1 MFSLG
6 CKSMIMRIILFQLL
20 LFHAFITL
28 AQVDLAYY
36 LPKGMT
42 YSPEV
47 PTPKEVI
54 GFHPG
59 EWHVGHDQLVYY
71 MQSIAGSSDRV
82 IIEEFARTYEN
93 RPLVQLIITSEAN
106 HARLEEIR
114 SQHVLLSD
122 PARSGSLNTESM
134 PIVIW
139 LGYSVHGNE
148 ASGANAS
155 LLTAYHLAAG
165 QGAEIDELLE
175 NAVVIIDP
183 SFNPDGLNRFSS
195 WVNSHRSHVINPDP
209 NDREYDE
216 AWPGGR
222 TNHYWFDL
230 NRDWLPLAHPES
242 RGRIQRF
249 HDWKPNILTD
259 HHEMGTNSTFFF
271 QPGIPSRKYPWTP
284 EKNVELT
291 QKMAMFHAKYLDEI
305 GSLYYS
311 RESYD
316 DFYIG
321 KGSTYPDING
331 SVGVLFEQASSR
343 GHAQENPFGILTF
356 PMAIRNH
363 FTTSLSTLASGIAHR
378 KEFLDFQ
385 RDFYAESSSL
395 ASQDRVK
402 AYVFGSEKDPVRN
415 YELLKVLTQH
425 QIRVYDLKSSLAKNG
440 KQYQPGSAYIV
451 PLNQPQYRMVKGIF
465 ETRTSFN
472 DSLFYDVS
480 TWTFPLAYNLSHTSL
495 EKEFS
500 TGLLGEEV
508 KEPRIAPGKLIGEKG
523 AYAYAIKPHGYYA
536 FRAINKLME
545 GDIVVLYTN
554 EVHASATQSFPRGTM
569 IIPVGVQEEKRAAIE
584 STIDRILEEDMVDV
598 YALSTGLAQGG
609 VDLGSRS
616 HSKMELPKAAV
627 LVEDGMSA
635 YEAGEVWHLFDQRL
649 KMKITLLPVSKVN
662 GRVLARYNRIVIPN
676 GNLSA
681 IRESGKENLKT
692 WLRDGGVII
701 TWKNPGQWLSLST
714 ISNVK
719 YDSGSTDEK
728 DKYKPYEDLDE
739 NRGAQVTGGAIFE
752 AKVDLSHPL
761 AYGLEND
768 RIPLF
773 RNHNLVM
780 QKSSNEYANPLVYTS
795 EPLLSGYVSEENLA
809 KIKDSPAVTIST
821 LGNGRIITF
830 TDNPNFRA
838 YWWGTN
844 KLFMNALYY
853 GKDISSGAGE

>member
-1 MFSLG
+1 
-6 CKSMIMRIILFQLL
+6 MRIILYQLL
-20 LFHAFITL
+20 LFHTFFTF
-28 AQVDLAYY
+28 AQVDLSYY
-36 LPKGMT
+36 LPAGLT
-42 YSPEV
+42 YNPEV

-71 MQSIAGSSDRV
+71 MRNIANSSDRV
-82 IIEEFARTYEN
+82 IIEEIGRTYEN

-114 SQHVLLSD
+114 TQHVLLSD
-122 PARSGSLNTESM
+122 PARSGGLNTESM

-155 LLTAYHLAAG
+155 LLTAYHLAAA

-291 QKMAMFHAKYLDEI
+291 QKMATFHAKYLDEI

-363 FTTSLSTLASGIAHR
+363 FTTSLSTLASGIAYK

-385 RDFYAESSSL
+385 RDFYLESSSL

-402 AYVFGSEKDPVRN
+402 AYVFGSDKDPVRN
-415 YELLKVLTQH
+415 NELLKVLRQH
-425 QIRVYDLKSSLAKNG
+425 QIRVYNLKSSLAKNG
-440 KQYQPGSAYIV
+440 KQYQPGSAYVV

-480 TWTFPLAYNLSHTSL
+480 TWTFPLAYNLNYTSL
-495 EKEFS
+495 EKEFNA
-500 TGLLGEEV
+500 GLLGEEV
-508 KEPRIAPGKLIGEKG
+508 KEPGIANGKLIGEKG

-536 FRAINKLME
+536 FRAINRLLDN
-545 GDIVVLYTN
+545 DIVVLYTN
-554 EVHASATQSFPRGTM
+554 EVHSSGSHSFPRGTM
-569 IIPVGVQEEKRAAIE
+569 VIPVGVQQEKHDVIE

-598 YALSTGLAQGG
+598 YALTTGLAQGG

-616 HSKMELPKAAV
+616 HSKIELPKVAV
-627 LVEDGMSA
+627 LVEDGISA

-662 GRVLARYNRIVIPN
+662 GRVLARYNRIIIPN

-681 IRESGKENLKT
+681 IRESGKENLRT
-692 WLRDGGVII
+692 WVQDGGLII
-701 TWKNPGQWLSLST
+701 TWKNPGQWLSLSN

-719 YDSGSTDEK
+719 YDSGGTDEK
-728 DKYKPYEDLDE
+728 NKYKPYEDLDE

-752 AKVDLSHPL
+752 VRVDLSHPL

-809 KIKDSPAVTIST
+809 RIKDSPAVTVST